1 MWYNTQMKAKPPRY
15 QSSRV
20 RNKYQMSNSTKVN
33 PRERLMNTQKRQ
45 KLRDL
50 LIERF
55 SNKYNLG
62 NNKQLIE
69 GEITKF
75 LQQEKLNDVDLQRL
89 DNRIKRII
97 SENISQKNLKD
108 NLTKNLN
115 YNLHSDNEQNQALNQ
130 NFQQEESIYPAN
142 YQPPPVESTINQGL
156 NKSLNQNKSKLRS
169 SSYKNDNNLR
179 PLSSQTYIRNDKLNL
194 TKNRNKYNNP
204 EEELAALEKE
214 LAAEEER
221 ELREKGYYHELNNDL
236 NLNKLDFKKYGNE
249 WAAMAAYDKK
259 IYEQQLL
266 DEKIRN
272 RQLKKRTKA
281 DLDDQIKAK
290 IKKEYEDELKEKE
303 YDKLFKEHQKK
314 LDEIEREKEELIRQ
328 QYLREKQSREAQLKD
343 NYVRKRIDELK
354 DKKFDKKIIKNIK
367 NEIENERKQNEELK
381 RKRNAELNKALE
393 ENERN
398 KKNQKLFLEKQKEE
412 DLKFLDEQRKMDLR
426 LEQQREYLLNSIRN
440 KSERYTNK
448 QAEEKIQ
455 KIKKDQEEEEKKMI
469 FYMNEKARIADEK
482 EMKEKLRRQAEKKE
496 LKKYYDMQV
505 EEKNKD
511 SEFEKLLDGEQ
522 ARIWKKDCDKYNE
535 DEKRIA
541 KIIRAKNVRNLDTI
555 KEQIKIKK
563 EKEKNKNKMS
573 AIEFAMNRNKL
584 IKVQQALDS

>member
-1 MWYNTQMKAKPPRY
+1 MWYNNQMKARPKRY

-20 RNKYQMSNSTKVN
+20 RNNYQMQNSAKVN

-55 SNKYNLG
+55 SKKYNL
-62 NNKQLIE
+62 NNNRQLIE

-115 YNLHSDNEQNQALNQ
+115 YNLQSDNEQNQVLNQ
-130 NFQQEESIYPAN
+130 NFEQEESIYPAN
-142 YQPPPVESTINQGL
+142 YQPPQTQSTV
-156 NKSLNQNKSKLRS
+156 NKETLSKNVNQNKSKLRS
-169 SSYKNDNNLR
+169 SSYKNDNNIR

-194 TKNRNKYNNP
+194 AKNKNKYNNP

-259 IYEQQLL
+259 IYEQQIL

-281 DLDDQIKAK
+281 DLDDQIKEK

-314 LDEIEREKEELIRQ
+314 LDEIEREKEELIKQ

-343 NYVRKRIDELK
+343 NYIRKRIDELK

-367 NEIENERKQNEELK
+367 KELENERKQNEELK

-426 LEQQREYLLNSIRN
+426 LEQQREYLLNTIKNR
-440 KSERYTNK
+440 SEKYTNK
-448 QAEEKIQ
+448 
-455 KIKKDQEEEEKKMI
+455 
-469 FYMNEKARIADEK
+469 
-482 EMKEKLRRQAEKKE
+482 
-496 LKKYYDMQV
+496 KKY
-505 EEKNKD
+505 NK
-511 SEFEKLLDGEQ
+511 K
-522 ARIWKKDCDKYNE
+522 
-535 DEKRIA
+535 
-541 KIIRAKNVRNLDTI
+541 
-555 KEQIKIKK
+555 
-563 EKEKNKNKMS
+563 
-573 AIEFAMNRNKL
+573 
-584 IKVQQALDS
+584 

>member
-1 MWYNTQMKAKPPRY
+1 MWYNTQMKTKPKRY
-15 QSSRV
+15 QSCRY
-20 RNKYQMSNSTKVN
+20 RNDAQNIKTHNVVN

-50 LIERF
+50 LIDRF
-55 SNKYNLG
+55 SHKYNIG
-62 NNKQLIE
+62 NNTYLIE
-69 GEITKF
+69 DEITKF

-89 DNRIKRII
+89 DARIKRII
-97 SENISQKNLKD
+97 SQNISQKNLKES
-108 NLTKNLN
+108 LTKNLN
-115 YNLHSDNEQNQALNQ
+115 YNQQSENEQNQLNLEH
-130 NFQQEESIYPAN
+130 EESIYPTN
-142 YQPPPVESTINQGL
+142 YQPPIESTINQSQLKNANL
-156 NKSLNQNKSKLRS
+156 NKSNKSNLRS
-169 SSYKNDNNLR
+169 ASYKNAR
-179 PLSSQTYIRNDKLNL
+179 PLSSQTYIRNDKINL
-194 TKNRNKYNNP
+194 AKDKSKYKSP
-204 EEELAALEKE
+204 EEELAALEAE
-214 LAAEEER
+214 LKAEEER
-221 ELREKGYYHELNNDL
+221 DLREKGYYHELNNDL
-236 NLNKLDFKKYGNE
+236 NLQNLDFSKYGNE

-259 IYEQQLL
+259 IYEQQIL

-272 RQLKKRTKA
+272 NQLKKRTKYE
-281 DLDDQIKAK
+281 LDEQVKEK

-303 YDKLFKEHQKK
+303 YDKLFKEHQKE
-314 LDEIEREKEELIRQ
+314 LDKIEKEKEELIRQ
-328 QYLREKQSREAQLKD
+328 QYLREKESREAQLKD
-343 NYVRKRIDELK
+343 NYIRKRIDELK
-354 DKKFDKKIIKNIK
+354 DKKFDIKTIKNIK
-367 NEIENERKQNEELK
+367 KEIENERKQVAEEK

-398 KKNQKLFLEKQKEE
+398 KKNQKILQDKQKEE
-412 DLKFLDEQRKMDLR
+412 DLQFLDEQRKMDLR

>member
-1 MWYNTQMKAKPPRY
+1 MWYNTQMKTKPKRY
-15 QSSRV
+15 QSCRY
-20 RNKYQMSNSTKVN
+20 RNDAQNIKTHNIVN

-50 LIERF
+50 LIDRF
-55 SNKYNLG
+55 SHKYNIG
-62 NNKQLIE
+62 NNTYLIE
-69 GEITKF
+69 DEITKF

-89 DNRIKRII
+89 DARIKRII
-97 SENISQKNLKD
+97 SQNISQKNLKES
-108 NLTKNLN
+108 LTKNLN
-115 YNLHSDNEQNQALNQ
+115 YNQQSENEQNQINL
-130 NFQQEESIYPAN
+130 QQEESIYPTN
-142 YQPPPVESTINQGL
+142 YQPPIESTINQSQLKNANL
-156 NKSLNQNKSKLRS
+156 NKSNKSNLRS
-169 SSYKNDNNLR
+169 ASYKNAR
-179 PLSSQTYIRNDKLNL
+179 PLSSQTYIRNDKINL
-194 TKNRNKYNNP
+194 AKDKSKYKSP
-204 EEELAALEKE
+204 EEELAALEAE
-214 LAAEEER
+214 LKAEEER
-221 ELREKGYYHELNNDL
+221 DLREKGYYHELNNDL
-236 NLNKLDFKKYGNE
+236 NLQNLDFSKYGNE

-259 IYEQQLL
+259 IYEQQIL

-272 RQLKKRTKA
+272 NQLKKRTKYE
-281 DLDDQIKAK
+281 LDEQVKEK

-303 YDKLFKEHQKK
+303 YDKLFKEHQKE
-314 LDEIEREKEELIRQ
+314 LDKIEKEKEELIRQ
-328 QYLREKQSREAQLKD
+328 QYLREKESREAQLKD
-343 NYVRKRIDELK
+343 NYIRKRIDELK
-354 DKKFDKKIIKNIK
+354 DKKFDIKTIKNIK
-367 NEIENERKQNEELK
+367 KEIENERKQVAEEK

-398 KKNQKLFLEKQKEE
+398 KKNQKILQDKQKEE
-412 DLKFLDEQRKMDLR
+412 DLQFLDEQRKMDLR

>member
-1 MWYNTQMKAKPPRY
+1 MWYNTQMKTKPKRY
-15 QSSRV
+15 QSC
-20 RNKYQMSNSTKVN
+20 RNRNEAQNIKTHNVVN

-50 LIERF
+50 LIDRF
-55 SNKYNLG
+55 SHKYNIG
-62 NNKQLIE
+62 NNTYLIE
-69 GEITKF
+69 DEITKF

-89 DNRIKRII
+89 DARIKRII
-97 SENISQKNLKD
+97 SQNISQKNLKES
-108 NLTKNLN
+108 LTKNLN
-115 YNLHSDNEQNQALNQ
+115 YNQQSENEQNQLNLEH
-130 NFQQEESIYPAN
+130 EESIYPTN
-142 YQPPPVESTINQGL
+142 YQPPIESTINQSQLKNGNL
-156 NKSLNQNKSKLRS
+156 NKSNKSNLRS
-169 SSYKNDNNLR
+169 ASYKNAR
-179 PLSSQTYIRNDKLNL
+179 PLSSQTYIRNDKINL
-194 TKNRNKYNNP
+194 AKDKSKYKSP
-204 EEELAALEKE
+204 EEELAALEAE
-214 LAAEEER
+214 LKAEEER
-221 ELREKGYYHELNNDL
+221 DLREKGYYHELNNDL
-236 NLNKLDFKKYGNE
+236 NLQNLDFSKYGNE

-259 IYEQQLL
+259 IYEQQIL

-272 RQLKKRTKA
+272 NQLKKRTKYE
-281 DLDDQIKAK
+281 LDEQVKEK

-303 YDKLFKEHQKK
+303 YDKLFKEHQKE
-314 LDEIEREKEELIRQ
+314 LDKIEKEKEELIRQ
-328 QYLREKQSREAQLKD
+328 QYLREKESREAQLKD
-343 NYVRKRIDELK
+343 NYIRKRIDELK
-354 DKKFDKKIIKNIK
+354 DKKFDIKTIKNIK
-367 NEIENERKQNEELK
+367 KEIENERKQVAEEK
-381 RKRNAELNKALE
+381 RKRNVELNKALE

-398 KKNQKLFLEKQKEE
+398 KKNQKILQDKQKEE
-412 DLKFLDEQRKMDLR
+412 DLQFLDEQRKMDLR

>member
-1 MWYNTQMKAKPPRY
+1 MWYNTQMKTKPKRY
-15 QSSRV
+15 QSC
-20 RNKYQMSNSTKVN
+20 RNRNEAQNIKTHNVVN

-50 LIERF
+50 LIDRF
-55 SNKYNLG
+55 SHKYNIG
-62 NNKQLIE
+62 NNTYLIE
-69 GEITKF
+69 DEITKF

-89 DNRIKRII
+89 DARIKRII
-97 SENISQKNLKD
+97 SQNISQKNLKES
-108 NLTKNLN
+108 LTKNLN
-115 YNLHSDNEQNQALNQ
+115 YNQQSENEQNQLNLEH
-130 NFQQEESIYPAN
+130 EESIYPTN
-142 YQPPPVESTINQGL
+142 YQPPIVSTINQSQLKNANL
-156 NKSLNQNKSKLRS
+156 NKSNKSNLRS
-169 SSYKNDNNLR
+169 ASYKNAR
-179 PLSSQTYIRNDKLNL
+179 PLSSQTYIRNDKINL
-194 TKNRNKYNNP
+194 AKDKSKYKSP
-204 EEELAALEKE
+204 EEELAALEAE
-214 LAAEEER
+214 LKAEEER
-221 ELREKGYYHELNNDL
+221 DLREKGYYHELNNDL
-236 NLNKLDFKKYGNE
+236 NLQNLDFSKYGNE

-259 IYEQQLL
+259 IYEQQIL

-272 RQLKKRTKA
+272 NQLKKRTKYE
-281 DLDDQIKAK
+281 LDEQVKEK

-303 YDKLFKEHQKK
+303 YDKLFKEHQKE
-314 LDEIEREKEELIRQ
+314 LDKIEKEKEELIRQ
-328 QYLREKQSREAQLKD
+328 QYLREKESREAQLKD
-343 NYVRKRIDELK
+343 NYIRKRIDELK
-354 DKKFDKKIIKNIK
+354 DKKFDIKTIKNIK
-367 NEIENERKQNEELK
+367 KEIENERKQVAEEK

-398 KKNQKLFLEKQKEE
+398 KKNQKILQDKQKEE
-412 DLKFLDEQRKMDLR
+412 DLQFLDEQRKMDLR